1 MGNSACLGEKA
12 IHVGACHLLMQDF
25 YGRLSLKIDMLSE
38 ENVSEVP
45 PTQQADKAII
55 PKLLSYTANH
65 GPPPFGCPSSLY
77 GFSISSGSSIIRET
91 WISINLYESKYF
103 TPSQPARAAND
114 ERVCASTQVSLSRQY
129 LLCRS
134 KHNIKGWCGKAICQR
149 GCILIAP
156 SNLIISPLSI
166 SFSIICFASAA
177 YSSGRPSRDV
187 NGTCCPSELRTPSDA
202 P

>member
-55 PKLLSYTANH
+55 PKLLSYTADH

-91 WISINLYESKYF
+91 RISINLHAILASI
-103 TPSQPARAAND
+103 AAFKVPGD
-114 ERVCASTQVSLSRQY
+114 LCHGQLRF
-129 LLCRS
+129 LLRS
-134 KHNIKGWCGKAICQR
+134 
-149 GCILIAP
+149 
-156 SNLIISPLSI
+156 
-166 SFSIICFASAA
+166 
-177 YSSGRPSRDV
+177 
-187 NGTCCPSELRTPSDA
+187 
-202 P
+202 